1 MAYKTAIALAML
13 AGCCVPAVAQ
23 SSDRDMFLKAYP
35 LCFELYPDEAS
46 VEHRTCIEV
55 SARYASGYEREQLSA
70 AVQRHIEERKR
81 AADAEEEKR
90 KRAADAEE
98 RLRAQRDAAA
108 AGNSTELEF
117 KGIALGSAIATIEDT
132 GRFSCRDP
140 GSPIA
145 DRICSLKFNERET
158 IAGVPIRVLALYYY
172 SGKLETISIAFDE
185 KYFSQVAPALSEK
198 YGQGTVRSETLQNRM
213 GATFENRILSW
224 RRGQATLEVKR
235 YSGKFD
241 TSAVMYRSDFALQEF
256 ARRRKTS
263 VKDTSK
269 DL

>member
-1 MAYKTAIALAML
+1 MAYKAAIAFAML
-13 AGCCVPAVAQ
+13 AGCSVPAVAQ
-23 SSDRDMFLKAYP
+23 SGDRDMFLKAYP

-55 SARYASGYEREQLSA
+55 SARYASGYDREQLSA
-70 AVQRHIEERKR
+70 AVQRYVEE
-81 AADAEEEKR
+81 R

-108 AGNSTELEF
+108 AGSNTELEF
-117 KGIALGSAIATIEDT
+117 KGIALGSAIATIEET

-198 YGQGTVRSETLQNRM
+198 YGQGTVRLEALQNRM

-224 RRGQATLEVKR
+224 RRGQTTLEAKR
-235 YSGKFD
+235 YSGKLD
-241 TSAVMYRSDFALQEF
+241 TSSVMYRSDFALQEF

>member
-1 MAYKTAIALAML
+1 MAYKTAIAFAML
-13 AGCCVPAVAQ
+13 AGCSVAAVAQ
-23 SSDRDMFLKAYP
+23 SGDRDMFLKAYP

-46 VEHRTCIEV
+46 LEHRTCIEV
-55 SARYASGYEREQLSA
+55 SARYASGYDREQLSA

-81 AADAEEEKR
+81 AADAEE
-90 KRAADAEE
+90 
-98 RLRAQRDAAA
+98 RLRAQRDAATA
-108 AGNSTELEF
+108 ESNAELEF

-198 YGQGTVRSETLQNRM
+198 YGQGTVRLETLQNRM

-224 RRGQATLEVKR
+224 RRGQATLEAKR
-235 YSGKFD
+235 YSGKLD
-241 TSAVMYRSDFALQEF
+241 TSSVMYRSDFALQEF
-256 ARRRKTS
+256 ARRRKAS
-263 VKDTSK
+263 VKGTSK